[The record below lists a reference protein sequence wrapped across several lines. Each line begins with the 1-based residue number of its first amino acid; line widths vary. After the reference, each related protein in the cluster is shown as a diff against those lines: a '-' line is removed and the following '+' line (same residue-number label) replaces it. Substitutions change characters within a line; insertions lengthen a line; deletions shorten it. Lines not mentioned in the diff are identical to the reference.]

1 MIFIMFLRLTY
12 CPNSQSQR
20 TINYFAYCQIYWVC
34 SKKVCVQVDILFFKN
49 IKHCTQVVV
58 VSRRLWWCPFFC
70 SWKIWRDWYQN
81 CILSEWFKPDE
92 AHNKTRAISFVELF
106 ICWTG
111 LIFALSESNFWSR
124 NFDKFIFN
132 IKGSYINFR
141 KMELWNALH
150 FL

>member
-1 MIFIMFLRLTY
+1 MGSGWQFVFQKYQT
-12 CPNSQSQR
+12 
-20 TINYFAYCQIYWVC
+20 
-34 SKKVCVQVDILFFKN
+34 
-49 IKHCTQVVV
+49 HCTQVVV

-111 LIFALSESNFWSR
+111 LILIKKGAGTTFDNFFLTSRAVILFSERWNFEM
-124 NFDKFIFN
+124 FCIFCRLVSLERPTVEVEPKSQEKQ
-132 IKGSYINFR
+132 IES
-141 KMELWNALH
+141 
-150 FL
+150 